1 MNRTMNF
8 EGKEFTAYSIPTTNT
23 NVLIIGAEKGFLG
36 CGYLN
41 VNVANKVND
50 VCAIVTGVK
59 TPDDMLR
66 AQIIAVSEAAAKLG
80 ISVGMTGK
88 EALILMS

>member
-1 MNRTMNF
+1 MKF

-23 NVLIIGAEKGFLG
+23 NVLIIGAEKGFLA

-41 VNVANKVND
+41 IEVANRVND

-59 TPDDMLR
+59 TPDDMLN
-66 AQIIAVSEAAAKLG
+66 AKVVKVSKAAANLG
-80 ISVGMTGK
+80 VELGMTGK
-88 EALILMS
+88 EALVLMS

>member
-1 MNRTMNF
+1 MNF

-23 NVLIIGAEKGFLG
+23 NVLIISAEKGFLG

-41 VNVANKVND
+41 VEVANKVND

-59 TPDDMLR
+59 TPDDMLD

-80 ISVGMTGK
+80 ITEGMTGK
-88 EALILMS
+88 EALILMY

>member
-1 MNRTMNF
+1 MNF
-8 EGKEFTAYSIPTTNT
+8 EGNEFTAYSIPTTNT

-41 VNVANKVND
+41 VEVANKVND

-59 TPDDMLR
+59 TPDDMLE
-66 AQIIAVSEAAAKLG
+66 AKVVAVSNAAVELG
-80 ISVGMTGK
+80 VKEGMSGK
-88 EALILMS
+88 EALVLMS

>member
-1 MNRTMNF
+1 MNF

-23 NVLIIGAEKGFLG
+23 NVLIIGAEKGFLA
-36 CGYLN
+36 CGYIN
-41 VNVANKVND
+41 VEIANKVND

-59 TPDDMLR
+59 TPNDMLE
-66 AQIIAVSEAAAKLG
+66 AKVIAVSNAAAKLG
-80 ISVGMTGK
+80 IKAEMKGK

>member
-1 MNRTMNF
+1 MNF
-8 EGKEFTAYSIPTTNT
+8 VENEFTAHSIPTNNT
-23 NVLIIGAEKGFLG
+23 FILVISAEKGFLG

-41 VNVANKVND
+41 VEVANKVGD

-59 TPDDMLR
+59 NPDDMLS
-66 AQIIAVSEAAAKLG
+66 ANVIAVSEAAAEMG
-80 ISVGMTGK
+80 IKEGMTGK